1 MKNKNL
7 LLFRT
12 LLLSTSRRNT
22 YRYSKDKKKLILFPA
37 GNGLEEFHVPE
48 GTEQIGK
55 YEIGYLHSV
64 TI

>member
-22 YRYSKDKKKLILFPA
+22 YRYSKDKKKR
-37 GNGLEEFHVPE
+37 
-48 GTEQIGK
+48 GK
-55 YEIGYLHSV
+55 IVGSAVASV
-64 TI
+64 LLYRWVQES